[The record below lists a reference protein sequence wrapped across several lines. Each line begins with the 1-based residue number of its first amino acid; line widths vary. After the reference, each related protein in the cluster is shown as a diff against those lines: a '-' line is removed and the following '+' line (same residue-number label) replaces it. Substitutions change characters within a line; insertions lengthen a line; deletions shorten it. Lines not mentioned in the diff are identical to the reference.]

1 MSQWK
6 ASDKFLVMFARHR
19 ISDSYKEYK
28 NNHMLPYAKKKTNLN
43 VLSTKSAWKFCFTED
58 SKTVVKS

>member
-28 NNHMLPYAKKKTNLN
+28 NNHMLPYAKKKNKLECVLN
-43 VLSTKSAWKFCFTED
+43 KKCLEILFYGRFQNSC
-58 SKTVVKS
+58 